1 MILSTPDIVQRENQ
15 VFHQVTVESPKG
27 SSFLWYSVEEPFGG
41 LLSHSCDA
49 ALVGLLI
56 PAMACGEDI
65 HIRGAVSERL
75 LYNLSGPCQSVLR
88 YVMPRLRPI
97 RVTADTLSPSLTP
110 RPAGVATGF
119 SGGIDSYCVLADN
132 LGADTLPGFR
142 ITHLLFNNVGSHG
155 KDNERMFH
163 ARFEHLAP
171 SARRLGLPFVKVDS
185 NLGSFF
191 GNGLGFTK
199 THTFRNAS
207 VALLLQ
213 GGIGRYLYASAF
225 NYQNVFVGLAREI
238 AYTDSISLPLLS
250 TDTLDAFSAGSEY
263 TRVEKT
269 VRVADFAESY
279 GTLDVCINSHQR
291 GTVTNCS
298 ACPKCLRTLATLDIA
313 GLLER
318 YSAVFDLEAYRRQK
332 NVYFAELLAIRNP
345 FHREII
351 AFARRRGYPLPI
363 ASRILHLLRFP
374 SLSRFFGQISETFTG
389 PPTTT
394 GSSGSSV
401 HNPYQSN

>member
-1 MILSTPDIVQRENQ
+1 MILSSPDIVQKERQ
-15 VFHQVTVESPKG
+15 IFHQVTVESPKG
-27 SSFLWYSVEEPFGG
+27 SSLLWYSVEDSFGD
-41 LLSHSCDA
+41 LLSRSCDA

-56 PAMACGEDI
+56 PAMARGEDI
-65 HIRGAVSERL
+65 HIRGAISARL
-75 LYNLSGPCQSVLR
+75 LYNISGPCQRLLC
-88 YVMPRLRPI
+88 YVMPRLSPI
-97 RVTADTLSPSLTP
+97 RITADTLSPGQTP
-110 RPAGVATGF
+110 RPEGVATGF
-119 SGGIDSYCVLADN
+119 SGGVDSYCVLADN

-155 KDNERMFH
+155 KDNEQMFH

-171 SARRLGLPFVKVDS
+171 CAKRLGLPFVKVNS

-191 GNGLGFTK
+191 GKGLGFIK

-225 NYQNVFVGLAREI
+225 NYQNVFVGRSRQI

-269 VRVADFAESY
+269 VRVADFPESY
-279 GTLDVCINSHQR
+279 GSLDVCINSHQH

-298 ACPKCLRTLATLDIA
+298 VCPKCPANACHPGHSRAPGALFRRLR
-313 GLLER
+313 
-318 YSAVFDLEAYRRQK
+318 
-332 NVYFAELLAIRNP
+332 P
-345 FHREII
+345 
-351 AFARRRGYPLPI
+351 
-363 ASRILHLLRFP
+363 
-374 SLSRFFGQISETFTG
+374 
-389 PPTTT
+389 
-394 GSSGSSV
+394 
-401 HNPYQSN
+401 